1 MKTTN
6 IAALSNMASGV
17 AHEINNPLTIING
30 CTNKMLKLHSMGKLD
45 EQSLNSNMNKIFQTT
60 QRIAGIIRSLRIFS
74 RDGSSDERKVFNIDE
89 IIQDTLNFV
98 GEQFKQDGINL
109 EISSN
114 INNILVWGQR
124 TELSQALLHIV
135 RNAYDAVA
143 AQDQKN
149 ITISIIELAG
159 SFILKVTDNGEGI
172 SKEALNKV
180 FEPFFTTKQI
190 KKSTGLGLTMAKTIV
205 ESHGG
210 RIFIEQTSNSTSVC
224 VKMPKYQKNKE
235 HYFNAA

>member
-1 MKTTN
+1 MKSKNKKLQAMKTTN
-6 IAALSNMASGV
+6 IATLSNMASGV

-30 CTNKMLKLHSMGKLD
+30 CTSKMLKLHSMGKLD

-210 RIFIEQTSNSTSVC
+210 RIFIEQTSNSTSVLR
-224 VKMPKYQKNKE
+224 Q
-235 HYFNAA
+235 NA